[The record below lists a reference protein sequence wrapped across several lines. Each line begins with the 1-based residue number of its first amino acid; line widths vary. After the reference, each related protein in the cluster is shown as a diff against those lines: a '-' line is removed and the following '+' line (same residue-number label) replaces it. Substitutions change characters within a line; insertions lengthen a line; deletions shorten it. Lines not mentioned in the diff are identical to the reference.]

1 MVGGVCKYLTLHS
14 KFLGKQLYK
23 NLHPAIQLHFQK
35 QLEETV
41 IMLANIQETLLVKHS
56 IVTSFKLQQGCEV
69 SFIGNILYRQKDE
82 TVIH

>member
-1 MVGGVCKYLTLHS
+1 VGGVCKYLTLHS
-14 KFLGKQLYK
+14 ILGKQLYK

-35 QLEETV
+35 KLEETV
-41 IMLANIQETLLVKHS
+41 IMLANIQETLLVKSS